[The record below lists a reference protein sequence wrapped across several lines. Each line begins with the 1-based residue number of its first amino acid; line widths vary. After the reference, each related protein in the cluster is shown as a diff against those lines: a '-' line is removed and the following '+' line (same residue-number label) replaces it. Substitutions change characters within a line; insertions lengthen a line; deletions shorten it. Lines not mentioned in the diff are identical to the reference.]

1 VTGHPENA
9 AGPAVPGDPAADRG
23 LRVVQRVVFPG
34 ADLDVVPLYVETN
47 PDRGAAELAAEV
59 AAELATGKKQESAS
73 AAFPSAAVGEAQSSI
88 RFGGDAPARL
98 AEEAGPRRSAVIS
111 AGRRVSFGTYFNAFP
126 AGYWRRWT
134 AAETVTLRIR
144 LAGES
149 TIVLYRSTAKGHCYP
164 VETIRI
170 ESDEPETIER
180 TLPLGPFI
188 DGGWYWF
195 DIVAGPQD
203 VTLAEADWLTPRQPG
218 RQDRAGRVSI
228 GITSFNQPE
237 DMLGQLRT
245 IAEAAEI
252 HDLLD
257 TVYVIDQGSI
267 RLTDQPGFPDA
278 AKKIGDRLQVIE
290 QGNLGGSGGFAR
302 AMAETLSAGTS
313 DYLLVMDDD
322 VQFDPEGVLRA
333 VAFADL
339 AQRPTI
345 VGGHMFSRYDRCTM
359 HAFAEAVAPYQW
371 WWGYA
376 PNTKPRHD
384 FGHRN
389 LRNTPWLHRRAD
401 ADYNG
406 WWMCLIPTKIIGE
419 LGLALPVFIKWDD
432 AEYGVRARDRGYP
445 TVTLPGMAAWQ
456 APWDDKDDGRDWQA
470 YYHIRNRLVSAL
482 LHSPLPRGGG
492 VVWESA
498 ERQVQH
504 LLSMQYSTAALRIAA
519 IEDVLAGPDHLHGTI
534 RTRLRQLRET
544 RAQYT
549 DAQEAADLDSFP
561 SPRRRAPEA
570 EKESL
575 TPTSKLSLLAKAAA
589 GAGRQLKPPGKGA
602 GKRPQ
607 LALPYQ
613 DASWFVLARL
623 DSVVV
628 SRADGTSAA
637 WYRRDPRQFRS
648 LARRSLVLHYRLRQR
663 WPRLAAAYR
672 AAAADVTSPL
682 AWRETFEAS
691 LADRGDRVVLLEPA
705 GQAGTQQHGA
715 QERGTEQESEP

>member
-1 VTGHPENA
+1 VTSHATNPVL
-9 AGPAVPGDPAADRG
+9 PAVPTAPADLTKACS

-59 AAELATGKKQESAS
+59 AEELATGKKPTTS

-88 RFGGDAPARL
+88 RFGGDAPAHL

-126 AGYWRRWT
+126 ASYWRRWT
-134 AAETVTLRIR
+134 TIESVTLRVR

-149 TIVLYRSTAKGHCYP
+149 TIVLYRSTGKGHCYP
-164 VETIRI
+164 VETIRT

-180 TLPLGPFI
+180 TLPLNPFI

-195 DIVAGPQD
+195 DIVAGPEP
-203 VTLAEADWLTPRQPG
+203 VTLVEAEWLTPAQADGQG
-218 RQDRAGRVSI
+218 RQGKVSI
-228 GITSFNQPE
+228 GITTFNQPE

-245 IAEAAEI
+245 IAEATEI

-302 AMAETLSAGTS
+302 SMAETLSAATS
-313 DYLLVMDDD
+313 DYLLLMDDD
-322 VQFDPEGVLRA
+322 VQFDPEGLLRA

-339 AQRPTI
+339 ARRPTI
-345 VGGHMFSRYDRCTM
+345 VGGHMFSRYDRCVM
-359 HAFAEAVAPYQW
+359 HAFAESVAPHPW

-406 WWMCLIPTKIIGE
+406 WWMCLIPVQVIGE

-432 AEYGVRARDRGYP
+432 AEYGIRARDRGYP
-445 TVTLPGMAAWQ
+445 TVSLPGMAAWQ

-470 YYHIRNRLVSAL
+470 YFHIRNRLVSAL
-482 LHSPLPRGGG
+482 LHSPFPHGGG
-492 VVWESA
+492 VIRESV

-519 IEDVLAGPDHLHGTI
+519 LEDVLSGPGHMHSQI
-534 RTRLRQLRET
+534 RTRLGQLREI

-561 SPRRRAPEA
+561 PARRRAPEA
-570 EKESL
+570 VKDSL
-575 TPTSKLSLLAKAAA
+575 TPTNKLNLMAKAWS
-589 GAGRQLKPPGKGA
+589 GAMRQLRRPRKGA

-607 LALPYQ
+607 MVLPYQ

-623 DSVVV
+623 DSAVV
-628 SRADGTSAA
+628 SRADGTKAA
-637 WYRRDPRQFRS
+637 WYRRDRRLFRTFM
-648 LARRSLVLHYRLRQR
+648 LRSLVLHYRLRRQ
-663 WPRLAAAYR
+663 WKRLAAQYR
-672 AAAADVTSPL
+672 AAAGEFTSPQ
-682 AWRETFEAS
+682 AWRQTFDAS
-691 LADRGDRVVLLEPA
+691 LGDRGDRVVLLEHSRH
-705 GQAGTQQHGA
+705 QA
-715 QERGTEQESEP
+715 EPEPDR

>member
-1 VTGHPENA
+1 VTSR
-9 AGPAVPGDPAADRG
+9 PAELTTVPRGSAPAPG

-59 AAELATGKKQESAS
+59 AEELATGKKPAS
-73 AAFPSAAVGEAQSSI
+73 TAAFPSAAVGEAQSSI
-88 RFGGDAPARL
+88 RFGGDAPAHL
-98 AEEAGPRRSAVIS
+98 AEEAGLRRSAVIS

-126 AGYWRRWT
+126 ASYWRRWT
-134 AAETVTLRIR
+134 TADTVTLRIR

-164 VETIRI
+164 VETIRA

-180 TLPLGPFI
+180 TLPLGPFF

-195 DIVAGPQD
+195 DIVAGPQP
-203 VTLAEADWLTPRQPG
+203 VTLAEAEWLTPGQPG
-218 RQDRAGRVSI
+218 GRDRPGRVSI
-228 GITSFNQPE
+228 GITTFNQPE

-245 IAEAAEI
+245 IAEATEI

-267 RLTDQPGFPDA
+267 RLSDQPGYADA

-302 AMAETLSAGTS
+302 SMAETLSAGSS

-322 VQFDPEGVLRA
+322 VQFDPEGLLRA

-339 AQRPTI
+339 ARRPTI
-345 VGGHMFSRYDRCTM
+345 VGGHMFSRYDRCVM
-359 HAFAEAVAPYQW
+359 HAFAEAVAPHPW

-406 WWMCLIPTKIIGE
+406 WWMCLIPVQVIGE

-432 AEYGVRARDRGYP
+432 AEYGLRARDRGYP

-470 YYHIRNRLVSAL
+470 YYHVRNRMVSAL

-492 VVWESA
+492 VVWESV

-519 IEDVLAGPDHLHGTI
+519 LEDVLAGPEHLHGQI
-534 RTRLRQLRET
+534 RTKLGELREI

-549 DAQEAADLDSFP
+549 DAQEEADLDSFP
-561 SPRRRAPEA
+561 PARRRAPEA
-570 EKESL
+570 VKDSL
-575 TPTSKLSLLAKAAA
+575 TPTSKLNLLAKAGA
-589 GAGRQLKPPGKGA
+589 GALRQLRPPRTGA
-602 GKRPQ
+602 AKRPQ
-607 LALPYQ
+607 MVLPYQ

-628 SRADGTSAA
+628 SRADGTRAA
-637 WYRRDPRQFRS
+637 WYRRDRRLFRT
-648 LARRSLVLHYRLRQR
+648 LGLHSLVLHYRLRRR
-663 WPRLAAAYR
+663 WQRLAASYR
-672 AAAADVTSPL
+672 AAAPEFTSPQ

-691 LADRGDRVVLLEPA
+691 LGDRGDRVVLLGPGEREP
-705 GQAGTQQHGA
+705 
-715 QERGTEQESEP
+715 EP